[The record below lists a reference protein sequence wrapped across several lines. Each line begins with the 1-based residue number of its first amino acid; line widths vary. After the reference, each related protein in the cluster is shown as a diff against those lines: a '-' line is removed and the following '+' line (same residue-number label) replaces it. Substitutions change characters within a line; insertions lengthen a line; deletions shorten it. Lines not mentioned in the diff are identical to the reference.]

1 MSALS
6 ALAGIKGSPDTVI
19 QTLSSN
25 LHVSPDGIRTDNLN
39 VVVPSIGTVTG
50 AGTIGSSNALNYKM
64 NAKLNSGGM
73 LGGVSQITSFGQSK
87 GTIPFLIQG
96 TTSNP
101 VFIPNVAGAM
111 GNTVAAPAKDLGGV
125 FGGLFGKKKSQ

>member
-1 MSALS
+1 
-6 ALAGIKGSPDTVI
+6 
-19 QTLSSN
+19 
-25 LHVSPDGIRTDNLN
+25 
-39 VVVPSIGTVTG
+39 VVPSIGTVNG
-50 AGTIGSSNALNYKM
+50 SGTISANNALNYKM

-73 LGGVSQITSFGQSK
+73 LGGMSQLTSFGQSK

-111 GNTVAAPAKDLGGV
+111 GNTVAAPAEGLGGV
-125 FGGLFGKKKSQ
+125 LGGFFGKKK